1 MWLVSWDVTNILVAV
16 LSNTGSQHL
25 ECMSHHL
32 LLRELVQTS
41 VYSCGFSTPKNLPC
55 TIFFCIGSCGYR
67 AFRLFNRT
75 FGATYCTRQYDYIF
89 TGYGL
94 HGLFTI
100 YIPIG
105 SIMCLSILCAG
116 VSPSII
122 PDCRLAWQL
131 MTSKQYRK
139 KQL

>member
-1 MWLVSWDVTNILVAV
+1 MGCDKHTGSCTLKLRESAFRILVSPPV
-16 LSNTGSQHL
+16 
-25 ECMSHHL
+25 
-32 LLRELVQTS
+32 LRELVQTS

-89 TGYGL
+89 HWIWFARAL
-94 HGLFTI
+94 HHYI
-100 YIPIG
+100 YPFG

-122 PDCRLAWQL
+122 PDSRLAWQL
-131 MTSKQYRK
+131 ITSKQYRK
-139 KQL
+139 KQLWTG